1 MNNHEKEAHEKY
13 QKEKLEYLKN
23 RKHERYKLQLIG
35 EGFIIFDIIN
45 EREHQDKRGYLLIPD
60 MFNEQGYRTQKGF
73 LTPEDLVDKMNELD
87 FQVNGGMEG
96 CDMAVNNREAFLEL
110 IKHKLND
117 ILKLGAFDGEKFIV
131 SFQDYHSFEP
141 GDYNIINCEFRV
153 YDKNTPR
160 ILLDN
165 SLDKVIDVINQ
176 YLDEV
181 EDSSNRDDMIR
192 TDTLIEL
199 KMRLLEKIH

>member
-1 MNNHEKEAHEKY
+1 MKDNL
-13 QKEKLEYLKN
+13 QKEYEKQRLEHLKN
-23 RKHERYKLQLIG
+23 KKHERYKLQLIG

-45 EREHQDKRGYLLIPD
+45 EREHLNKRGYMLIPD
-60 MFNEQGYRTQKGF
+60 MFNEGYRTQKGF
-73 LTPEDLVDKMNELD
+73 LTPQDLVDKMNELD

-110 IKHKLND
+110 VKHKLND
-117 ILKLGAFDGEKFIV
+117 ILKLGAFDGEKFTV

-141 GDYNIINCEFRV
+141 GDYNIINCEFKV

-160 ILLDN
+160 ILLD
-165 SLDKVIDVINQ
+165 DGFTRFMTVING

-181 EDSSNRDDMIR
+181 EDSSDRDDSIR
-192 TDTLIEL
+192 ADTLIEL
-199 KMRLLEKIH
+199 KMKLMEAFNGRR